1 MFILRLIALCFALTL
16 PFAVNASVYDKS
28 YESIDGSA
36 LDMQAFKGKVTLV
49 AVTATQCGNTH
60 QFGPLQTLWDKYKD
74 KGFVVLGIPTNDF
87 GLEPRQ
93 EAAIKEFCEANF
105 NAHFPMTTL
114 SHIKGDKQHP
124 FFKQVE
130 MDLGKDA
137 LPGWNFFKYLV
148 NKEGKII
155 KVFPTNIQ
163 PEDSK
168 LTSAVEKELG
178 L

>member
-1 MFILRLIALCFALTL
+1 MRILKLLTL
-16 PFAVNASVYDKS
+16 LIGLAAPFAAQASVYDTT
-28 YESIDGSA
+28 YESIDGEPMKMASY
-36 LDMQAFKGKVTLV
+36 KGKVTLV

-60 QFGPLQTLWDKYKD
+60 QFGPLQTLWDKYKE

-87 GLEPRQ
+87 GLEPRD
-93 EAAIKEFCEANF
+93 EAGIKEFCEANF

-130 MDLGKDA
+130 SDLGKDA

-148 NKEGKII
+148 DKNGKII
-155 KVFPTNIQ
+155 NVFPTNIQ
-163 PEDSK
+163 PEDAK
-168 LTSAVEKELG
+168 LTGAIEKALG